1 MLIDRSERQSGADKN
16 KICQA
21 TSANDR
27 RVWYN
32 RTERRRR
39 GKWNFYKVSQVARYR
54 TSLPQSVLC
63 ACRWASWHSGV
74 SSHGVVGTHVRV
86 TKTKKCPGHSRQ
98 GYQDPRESTGPPQKG
113 APDEPPKEP
122 LCGPLRSPYFCPLLG
137 ASQSPSL
144 HTQWDPLGRV
154 ELRALHFF
162 LRRESGNFLFY
173 AMVSGE

>member
-1 MLIDRSERQSGADKN
+1 MPLEQLSPPCCLPPSIPMHRLEVAPQLGEERPWRASASVRGAGRRQNGRSCNTNPSV
-16 KICQA
+16 
-21 TSANDR
+21 S
-27 RVWYN
+27 
-32 RTERRRR
+32 RR
-39 GKWNFYKVSQVARYR
+39 GSGSTPLGSSWGGSSLARQLR
-54 TSLPQSVLC
+54 G
-63 ACRWASWHSGV
+63 R
-74 SSHGVVGTHVRV
+74 
-86 TKTKKCPGHSRQ
+86 
-98 GYQDPRESTGPPQKG
+98 QDPRESTGPLQRG

-122 LCGPLRSPYFCPLLG
+122 LCGPLRSPYFCPLLR